1 MNYENE
7 IWKPIKSIT
16 LKTGQV
22 HYFEGYEVS
31 NYGRV
36 RTYKQ
41 KYGKVSKANIEAG
54 LNRPLLPYPTMV
66 YGRPDQKGYTQYCLS
81 DINKVRKN
89 FRAHI
94 LVMQVFAGLP
104 KEYEVVC
111 HNDDVKT
118 NNHISNLRYDSQL
131 ENIRDI
137 ARNNGRYHKAS
148 PEKKITISQ

>member
-1 MNYENE
+1 MCYNINMNYENE
-7 IWKPIKSIT
+7 EWKPLTSIT

-41 KYGKVSKANIEAG
+41 KYGRVSKANVSAG
-54 LNRPLLPYPTMV
+54 LNRPLLSHPTMI
-66 YGRPDQKGYTQYCLS
+66 YGRPDQKGYIQYCLS

-89 FRAHI
+89 FRAHT
-94 LVMQVFAGLP
+94 LVMQVFVGLP

-111 HNDDVKT
+111 HADDVKT
-118 NNHISNLRYDSQL
+118 NNHISNLRYDTQL
-131 ENIRDI
+131 ENMLDKV
-137 ARNNGRYHKAS
+137 RNKAS
-148 PEKKITISQ
+148 A